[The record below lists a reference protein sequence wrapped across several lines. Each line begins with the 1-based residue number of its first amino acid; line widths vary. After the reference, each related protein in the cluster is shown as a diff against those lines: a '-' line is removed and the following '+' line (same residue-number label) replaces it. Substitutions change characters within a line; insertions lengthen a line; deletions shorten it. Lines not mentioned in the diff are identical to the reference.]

1 MHQLGYV
8 LNAYCADMKMGAKS
22 ILLFCLYS
30 CFVLSFATIAKSQPY
45 CGKSGIMQEKIE
57 REKFKLQQSN
67 LKLAASRQFIGQTQD
82 ISRAIV
88 SGKSPADIQ
97 SLETARD
104 NAKSLNESEL
114 RRNEITFD
122 HKMSML
128 EINRIRYCY

>member
-57 REKFKLQQSN
+57 RGKFKLQQSN
-67 LKLAASRQFIGQTQD
+67 LKLAGQAQYGKTTDEMILAAAAGQD
-82 ISRAIV
+82 TTMLKA
-88 SGKSPADIQ
+88 
-97 SLETARD
+97 ARD
-104 NAKSLNESEL
+104 SAKSLNESEL
-114 RRNEITFD
+114 RRNEIIFD